1 MARSKGG
8 TGRPRGRPPGR
19 DLPFSSE
26 TKAKAHLLKR
36 GFTEEQ
42 LRVLVDVG
50 TYAVYVVTLMRAF
63 KKDEPGRWLLEG
75 GASNLLLRNK
85 PDEFI
90 GVMFGAPPQASVSEH
105 LGPLVKLVNTIAEPL
120 VLLLNL
126 QEAVKKAR
134 TFIEQQPELWEAMK
148 DWKYEEQFTAALI
161 LVTLERLGWPLEEL
175 TEADHLALTLY
186 IGVKAKIL
194 VGETAGTKRADQVL
208 DNWNR
213 ARKRAEES
221 LLPLLRQVL
230 GMNAPPPTSS
240 GPEPA
245 PLQVQQESELMGNS
259 PEAGAPVSSPE
270 NPPEQ
275 GPEGQ

>member
-8 TGRPRGRPPGR
+8 TERPRGRPPGR

-26 TKAKAHLLKR
+26 TEAKAHLLKR

-50 TYAVYVVTLMRAF
+50 TYAVHVATLMRAF
-63 KKDEPGRWLLEG
+63 MKDEPGRWLLEG

-85 PDEFI
+85 PNEFI
-90 GVMFGAPPQASVSEH
+90 SGMFGAPPPEFVSQQ

-120 VLLLNL
+120 VLLLKL
-126 QEAVKKAR
+126 QAAVMKAR

-161 LVTLERLGWPLEEL
+161 LVTLERLGWPQEEL
-175 TEADHLALTLY
+175 TEADHLALALY
-186 IGVKAKIL
+186 IGVKPNVL
-194 VGETAGTKRADQVL
+194 VGEAEGTKRADQVL

-213 ARKRAEES
+213 TRGRAEKS

-230 GMNAPPPTSS
+230 GMSAPPPTSS
-240 GPEPA
+240 GREPA

-259 PEAGAPVSSPE
+259 PEAGAPVSSLE
-270 NPPEQ
+270 NPPDQ